1 MTRLLLQGRTVS
13 LLAVLVILLGLFI
26 YVAIRSGPMAPV
38 MVTVEPVES
47 HSISPTLFGVGTVE
61 VRYTHKIGPTFAG
74 RVKRIDVHV
83 GDHVEAGQV
92 LGEMDPVDLDD
103 RVRSQEF
110 ALRHAEA
117 ALRQAEA
124 RRAFAQAQLKRY
136 EHLLPEGGTSEESV
150 ATKRQEL
157 DIVNA
162 DLAMAREN
170 LARARSDHAALVDQ
184 RANLRLIT
192 PVDGVITARN
202 ADPGTTIVAGQAV
215 VEVADPANLWINTRF
230 DQINATGL
238 AAGLP
243 SRIELR
249 SHKGQPLKGHILRT
263 EPKADSVT
271 EEILAKVILD
281 ERGDMQPAIGELAEV
296 TVDLA
301 PRPSTPVIPN
311 AAVHREGERVGA
323 WQIADGNLRFTSI
336 KLGATDLDG
345 RVQVKE
351 GLKSGDHVVV
361 YSEKALTRYS
371 RIHVV
376 DHIPLVL
383 R

>member
-1 MTRLLLQGRTVS
+1 MIRLLLQGRTV
-13 LLAVLVILLGLFI
+13 LLAVLVISLGLFI
-26 YVAIRSGPMAPV
+26 YVAVRSGPMAPV
-38 MVTVEPVES
+38 LVTVAPVES
-47 HSISPTLFGVGTVE
+47 HSLSPTLFGVGTVE

-74 RVKRIDVHV
+74 RVKRVDVHV
-83 GDHVEAGQV
+83 GDHVKAGQV

-110 ALRHAEA
+110 ALRHAAA

-136 EHLLPEGGTSEESV
+136 EQVLPEGGTSEESV

-157 DIVNA
+157 DIANA
-162 DLAMAREN
+162 DLAMARES
-170 LARARSDHAALVDQ
+170 LARAKSDHAALVGQ
-184 RANLRLIT
+184 RSSLLLIT
-192 PVDGVITARN
+192 PVNGVITARH
-202 ADPGTTIVAGQAV
+202 ADPSTTIVAGQAV

-238 AAGLP
+238 VAGLP

-249 SHKGQPLKGHILRT
+249 SHKDQVLKGHVLRT

-271 EEILAKVILD
+271 EEMLAKVILD
-281 ERGDMQPAIGELAEV
+281 ERGDIQPAIGEFAEV

-301 PRPSTPVIPN
+301 HIPSTPVIPN
-311 AAVHREGERVGA
+311 AAVHRVGERVGV
-323 WQIADGNLRFTSI
+323 WQIADGNLRFASI
-336 KLGATDLDG
+336 KLGVTDLDG
-345 RVQVKE
+345 HVQVKE